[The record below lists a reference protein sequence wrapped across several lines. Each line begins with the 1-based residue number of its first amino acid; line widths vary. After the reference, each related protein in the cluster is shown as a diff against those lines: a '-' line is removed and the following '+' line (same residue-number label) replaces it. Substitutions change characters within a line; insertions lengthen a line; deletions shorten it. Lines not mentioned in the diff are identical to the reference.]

1 MLLRP
6 VPIHIMIFGAF
17 NLNPKHY
24 INHKNYLYSIFN
36 KSTTILSSSRHC
48 ANSVKNILNFDF
60 QVGVNFVGV
69 ENYMFQDLENELF
82 DFKSKFEIKKDS
94 FVILYFARMVKI
106 MGLQFLI
113 DIHKEI
119 LDINENIVILIAGAD
134 GDLSKKA
141 LNLSIINSK
150 IKYYSNVPF
159 SEKQTIYNNSDI
171 IIAPTLEKHACMG
184 VTIKEGMACKKPI
197 IASDSGGIP
206 EAITDGE
213 EGFIVPIENNQIPKN
228 LFVDKIRQ
236 LYHNPVLRNEMGEKA
251 HKRALK
257 IFTNKAS
264 VEKYVQIIENNH

>member
-1 MLLRP
+1 M
-6 VPIHIMIFGAF
+6 
-17 NLNPKHY
+17 
-24 INHKNYLYSIFN
+24 
-36 KSTTILSSSRHC
+36 T
-48 ANSVKNILNFDF
+48 
-60 QVGVNFVGV
+60 
-69 ENYMFQDLENELF
+69 
-82 DFKSKFEIKKDS
+82 
-94 FVILYFARMVKI
+94 KI

-119 LDINENIVILIAGAD
+119 LDINENIVILIAGAE
-134 GDLSKKA
+134 GDLSEKA
-141 LNLSIINSK
+141 LNLSISNSK

-206 EAITDGE
+206 EAIIDGE
-213 EGFIVPIENNQIPKN
+213 EGFIIPIENNHIPKN

-236 LYHNPVLRNEMGEKA
+236 LYHNPILRNEMGEKG
-251 HKRALK
+251 HKRALE

-264 VEKYVQIIENNH
+264 VEKYIKIIEKNH